1 MRTQFMAVKIPV
13 TQDDDNRLHLREDEI
28 DQALRSKSLGS
39 VLGWGDSLGD
49 ASPSG
54 QRRAAYTR
62 VDLDVVDIGAARTEL
77 QAALVAIGVPAG
89 TEIHY
94 GVGGISLADIY
105 APPDWRLE
113 QPVVRQPQRPR
124 GRTR

>member
-13 TQDDDNRLHLREDEI
+13 AKDDDDRLHLREDKI

-39 VLGWGDSLGD
+39 VLGWGDSLGE
-49 ASPSG
+49 ASPGG
-54 QRRAAYTR
+54 QRPVAYTR
-62 VDLDVVDIGAARTEL
+62 VDLDVVDVGAARTEL

-94 GVGGISLADIY
+94 GIEGISLADIY
-105 APPDWRLE
+105 TPPGWQLG
-113 QPVVRQPQRPR
+113 QPVVRRPQRPR

>member
-13 TQDDDNRLHLREDEI
+13 AQDDDNRLHLREDKI

-49 ASPSG
+49 ASPDG
-54 QRRAAYTR
+54 VRRAAFTR
-62 VDLDVVDIGAARTEL
+62 VDLDVVDIGAARTQL

-94 GVGGISLADIY
+94 GVEGISLADIY
-105 APPDWRLE
+105 APPGWRLA